1 MKKNYFLRVNG
12 VAATLLRTKRECLK
26 MAAFGHKQ
34 QPDAIVELVQYDVV
48 TGKDNVLDRL
58 YN

>member
-26 MAAFGHKQ
+26 MAAYGHEQ